1 MQAWPP
7 SDRPLQTPVP
17 APGDPFL
24 PSQDAPPSPHE
35 VLQEHELRRRRR
47 LVRIVALGL
56 LVPVVLLIPSA
67 LIPSLDIGTLVALV
81 IAAVGSGTAYLLNE
95 RQRVAASG
103 FVVLGGVAVAIGWE
117 IVTKASIQGGIDLG
131 DLRLYDLFVLPIL
144 LSGVLISRRGPV
156 IIALCTALF
165 SIASLVALPHT
176 PALQSY
182 WDGTYTHALGS
193 AYDVVAVAIVTQG
206 LTAVASWLGAD
217 SVRRALL
224 DATRAEELAAANQQI
239 AQQGRG
245 QEQQRKRLR
254 EAITNLQQVHAAI
267 SRGQWDARA
276 RVEESE
282 LAPVAMSL
290 NLLLDRLSR
299 LTRENEHRAR
309 LEHDTEELALALRRA
324 RAGDPYQ
331 PPQYSGTALDKVLVE
346 LAAMNASAA
355 SPSAQSARG
364 GVRQSLPPTPAA
376 RQSLPPAPAAWP
388 DDEPPNNLPAWLRN
402 PGRP

>member
-1 MQAWPP
+1 MDAGGMGPGTAMRGV
-7 SDRPLQTPVP
+7 DAAPL
-17 APGDPFL
+17 
-24 PSQDAPPSPHE
+24 SPQQVVRSLE
-35 VLQEHELRRRRR
+35 RARRSR

-81 IAAVGSGTAYLLNE
+81 IAAVGAGTAYLLNE
-95 RQRVAASG
+95 RHRVAASG
-103 FVVLGGVAVAIGWE
+103 FVVLGCVTVAIGWE

-299 LTRENEHRAR
+299 LTREHEQRAR